1 MRALLIVDMQPT
13 FCEGGEL
20 PVTGGNDVADRIAD
34 FLRSYAA
41 RYGLIVT
48 TQDWHIEPGEHFS
61 DNPDFVDTWP
71 PHGVAG
77 TPHAEVHSHVVS
89 ALETLRTTHPDIPQ
103 IAVRKGQYA
112 ASYSG
117 FEGVTDDGTPL
128 VDVLRRHGV
137 DEVEI
142 VGLAFSHCVCATAL
156 DVQRAGFTTTIFADL
171 SASVSPETE
180 MEAQTALAHADVTVC
195 HSPY

>member
-89 ALETLRTTHPDIPQ
+89 ALETLRTTIPIFRRLQ
-103 IAVRKGQYA
+103 FVK
-112 ASYSG
+112 ASTRP
-117 FEGVTDDGTPL
+117 VTP
-128 VDVLRRHGV
+128 VLRV
-137 DEVEI
+137 
-142 VGLAFSHCVCATAL
+142 
-156 DVQRAGFTTTIFADL
+156 
-171 SASVSPETE
+171 
-180 MEAQTALAHADVTVC
+180 
-195 HSPY
+195 

>member
-1 MRALLIVDMQPT
+1 M
-13 FCEGGEL
+13 
-20 PVTGGNDVADRIAD
+20 
-34 FLRSYAA
+34 
-41 RYGLIVT
+41 
-48 TQDWHIEPGEHFS
+48 
-61 DNPDFVDTWP
+61 
-71 PHGVAG
+71 
-77 TPHAEVHSHVVS
+77 
-89 ALETLRTTHPDIPQ
+89 
-103 IAVRKGQYA
+103 
-112 ASYSG
+112 
-117 FEGVTDDGTPL
+117 TDDGTPL

-156 DVQRAGFTTTIFADL
+156 DAQRAGFTTTIFADL